1 MKFNEE
7 PTQDKLQLVSAELSQ
22 AHNEKA
28 KLRREVTAA
37 ATRLEDQQIAADKE
51 RNVQQEQ
58 INSALED
65 VKSKTKIIQD
75 LNVKIKESSIQVS
88 KLECDKREMEQYS
101 RQYKE
106 RTTNEMKWLKQALK
120 ASRENNTLYEKR
132 IASKRQENAE
142 LKREI
147 QRLNNKL
154 LKKDAVDMTK
164 DAAVEVSS
172 RPLMV
177 SS

>member
-1 MKFNEE
+1 
-7 PTQDKLQLVSAELSQ
+7 
-22 AHNEKA
+22 
-28 KLRREVTAA
+28 
-37 ATRLEDQQIAADKE
+37 
-51 RNVQQEQ
+51 
-58 INSALED
+58 
-65 VKSKTKIIQD
+65 
-75 LNVKIKESSIQVS
+75 
-88 KLECDKREMEQYS
+88 
-101 RQYKE
+101 
-106 RTTNEMKWLKQALK
+106 MKWLKQALK

-177 SS
+177 SLWPDIQSLCRSMFEWRWSEKPISSGLHY

>member
-1 MKFNEE
+1 
-7 PTQDKLQLVSAELSQ
+7 
-22 AHNEKA
+22 
-28 KLRREVTAA
+28 
-37 ATRLEDQQIAADKE
+37 
-51 RNVQQEQ
+51 
-58 INSALED
+58 
-65 VKSKTKIIQD
+65 
-75 LNVKIKESSIQVS
+75 
-88 KLECDKREMEQYS
+88 
-101 RQYKE
+101 
-106 RTTNEMKWLKQALK
+106 MKWLKQALK